1 MLDFLPVETRNDWSP
16 CFKFEYLFG
25 EIDLLEKNM
34 KLVKRQLGT
43 WDSSKNFFF
52 QIAYDG
58 TALAKGGSHISF
70 LNMILLST
78 QQTGYSIH
86 EQAEF

>member
-1 MLDFLPVETRNDWSP
+1 
-16 CFKFEYLFG
+16 LFG

-43 WDSSKNFFF
+43 WDLSGNFFF
-52 QIAYDG
+52 QIASNG
-58 TALAKGGSHISF
+58 TALAKGGTHISL

-86 EQAEF
+86 EQAEIRSPNKV